1 MPYTVPNQRV
11 ITIHREVAKSDFLGI
26 KNVNWQAAARDL
38 GAHAFLLYLYFAS
51 NADGYTLALSPV
63 AVRQAIGMARS
74 TYHDQFAK
82 LVDKGYLVA
91 NSGNSFDFFEVPQ
104 PRHDI
109 SQKPLSND
117 GLNFEECTSDDKGK
131 ESAVQTISGEN
142 IEINNNEISITK
154 PRTNISGGLEIAEE
168 IKKPEEK
175 VIHISVPRAEPKKT
189 LTPKPEK
196 TGFKF

>member
-1 MPYTVPNQRV
+1 
-11 ITIHREVAKSDFLGI
+11 
-26 KNVNWQAAARDL
+26 L

-91 NSGNSFDFFEVPQ
+91 DKGNSYNFFEVPQ
-104 PRHDI
+104 PRHGI
-109 SQKPLSND
+109 LQKPLSND
-117 GLNFEECTSDDKGK
+117 GLNFEECTSDVKGD
-131 ESAVQTISGEN
+131 ESAVQSISGNN
-142 IEINNNEISITK
+142 IEINNKDSITK
-154 PRTNISGGLEIAEE
+154 PRTNISGGLEITEA

-175 VIHISVPRAEPKKT
+175 VVYISVPQAEPKKV
-189 LTPKPEK
+189 LMPKPEK
-196 TGFKF
+196 TGFVF